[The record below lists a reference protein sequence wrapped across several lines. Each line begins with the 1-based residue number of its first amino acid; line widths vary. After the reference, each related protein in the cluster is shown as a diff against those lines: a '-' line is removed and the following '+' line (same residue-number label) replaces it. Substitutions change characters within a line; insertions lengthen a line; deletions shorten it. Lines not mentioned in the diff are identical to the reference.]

1 MLRKFYGTFFF
12 YDKKDSVK
20 FYRTSPKMENY
31 FWFFRLATKSI
42 CILKIKLRNNL
53 SRFFLLT
60 LNKKANR
67 QFLSKTLQYQESLD
81 AGPRESFSRLFG
93 LKFSEDVGNIAFDDD
108 DVLHRRSATTTSDS
122 SSSSMWDPS
131 SKSGGSFG
139 CG

>member
-1 MLRKFYGTFFF
+1 M
-12 YDKKDSVK
+12 
-20 FYRTSPKMENY
+20 
-31 FWFFRLATKSI
+31 
-42 CILKIKLRNNL
+42 

-108 DVLHRRSATTTSDS
+108 HDDDDDDDDDVLHRRSATTTSDS